1 MIGDKVIVFEDHAGA
16 KEGAVLDAT
25 KARQVASHPA
35 WIRSNVPGA
44 ETATIVP
51 VLVTPAKEAAVGALP
66 SLSQVSFWPLD
77 EFRDWA
83 EAALVAIRDLR
94 RSFSEPGDL
103 VWRASAAGVLEANR
117 LDCPGL
123 INWLAGRKADKL
135 MQQASH

>member
-1 MIGDKVIVFEDHAGA
+1 M
-16 KEGAVLDAT
+16 LDAT